1 MNVLHAAS
9 ECFPL
14 VKTGGLADVI
24 GALPPAL
31 RALGCDA
38 RVVLPGYRGLRE
50 RLAPV
55 RTLGTLSAHGRELQ
69 LLRGTLGEL
78 PVYLVADAGL
88 YERDGDP
95 YRDAGGAEFADNA
108 LRFACFAQAV
118 AALGRGF
125 DADYVPDVVNLHDW
139 QAALAA
145 PWLRS
150 ASPRPALVY
159 TIHNLAYQGQ
169 FERAQYEALGLP
181 DAWWTPDGLE
191 FWGRWSCMKAGIVYS
206 DAISTVS
213 PSYAREIQTPE
224 YGHGLDGV
232 LRWRAAALHGI
243 ANGIDTAV
251 WDPRR
256 DPLIERHYGVDDVAP
271 GKAANKYLLQTE
283 LGLASGDWPLVVFIG
298 RLAEQKGADLIV
310 AAQDELLQLPAQ
322 YALLASGDAELQRR
336 LQDFAARAPAGRVA
350 LRIAHDERFAHRLN
364 AAADL
369 VLMPSRFEPC
379 GLNQMYAQRYGAIP
393 VVRRTGGLIDTVVDA
408 DAASLADGSASG
420 VLFNDADADGLLYG
434 VRRALQLYEQAD
446 TRARLRRAG
455 MTRDFS
461 WSASA
466 QSYLALY
473 RGLAAAGDT
482 TR

>member
-24 GALPPAL
+24 GALPPAQ

-38 RVVLPGYRGLRE
+38 RVVLPAYRGLQG
-50 RLAPV
+50 RLAQ
-55 RTLGTLSAHGRELQ
+55 RRALGTLTAHSRTLELWC
-69 LLRGTLGEL
+69 GTLDER

-95 YRDAGGAEFADNA
+95 YRDAAGVEFADNA

-125 DADYVPDVVNLHDW
+125 DADFAPDVVHLHDW

-150 ASPRPALVY
+150 AQPRPALVY

-169 FERAQYEALGLP
+169 FERAQYQALQLP
-181 DAWWTPDGLE
+181 EAWWTPDGLE

-206 DAISTVS
+206 DALTTVS

-232 LRWRAAALHGI
+232 LRWRAAVLRGI
-243 ANGIDTAV
+243 TNGIDTEI

-256 DPLIERHYGVDDVAP
+256 DPLIERRYGLDDVAA
-271 GKAANKYLLQTE
+271 GKAANKYLLQAE
-283 LGLASGDWPLVVFIG
+283 LGLAPGDWPLVVFIG
-298 RLAEQKGADLIV
+298 RLAEQKGADLIA

-322 YALLASGDAELQRR
+322 YALLASGDAALQRR

-350 LRIAHDERFAHRLN
+350 LRIAHDERLSHRLN

-408 DAASLADGSASG
+408 DAASLADGRASG
-420 VLFNDADADGLLYG
+420 VLFNDADAGGLLYG

-446 TRARLRRAG
+446 TRARLRHAG

-461 WSASA
+461 WRASA
-466 QSYLALY
+466 QAYLSLY
-473 RGLAAAGDT
+473 RGLAAGDT
-482 TR
+482 TP